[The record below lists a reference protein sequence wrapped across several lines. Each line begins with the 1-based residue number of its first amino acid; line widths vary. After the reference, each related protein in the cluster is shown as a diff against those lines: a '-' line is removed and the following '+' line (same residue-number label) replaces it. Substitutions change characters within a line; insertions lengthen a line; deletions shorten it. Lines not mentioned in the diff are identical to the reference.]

1 MASEAEIERLYQL
14 FVANGGGS
22 LSFSDT
28 NLTPKQYSEAVSASN
43 LTPLEMAQLESKQ
56 HQYNRQ
62 AALNSIANEIEANN
76 FSNPYATRGAYG
88 NSLFSA
94 LGSSP
99 GATQVG
105 LLNNAFSGFSSAE
118 MATIFAGV
126 LSQTGVD
133 LEKILKIAGLSALGI
148 GMYTSL
154 TNHTNNQTANIPSTL
169 QDVSSLASMN
179 EQFGEQG
186 DPCSFFNQLMG
197 LLAGVYDGTL
207 DFIDKVIGD
216 ITTLLND
223 TGITSLLQAIIAAVI
238 GAGSVVADVIT
249 AIVGVGI
256 GALGVLGSLVGQVI
270 NAIGDITN
278 AIANEINNMADMA
291 GQLLKKALALILG
304 EAALDP
310 CKREVLKNTG
320 TTAMKDA
327 VTQLNQ
333 PLGTGHPHIVGTTI
347 DNRADAEEVK
357 REMKYSRDEAKLNP
371 GVPQS
376 YDTDAA
382 EKYVPKDSGED
393 SSIHTKIY
401 SNSYTIHGTQ
411 VTATEYKDYKNF
423 SMGKMTSEEEVA
435 YRAKMDDSDLSKNTI
450 SSLKS
455 LVTSPLFYEARSKWI
470 PKQKA
475 YIQSQG
481 TLMTDLNRKILVGI
495 FETDE
500 HIAIKNRLIALK
512 EELGRNF
519 SVVKN
524 FFTNMRAGS
533 KNKNFRYYSK
543 DGKVDKNSEDIIKH
557 NWRVVGEPEVQRN
570 YDSALKNL
578 AETKIA
584 WESMKDKIYDDT
596 ERVEWWNRTQGI
608 SVGITS
614 DLDDLT

>member
-14 FVANGGGS
+14 FVTNGGGS
-22 LSFSDT
+22 LSFDGT
-28 NLTPKQYSEAVSASN
+28 NLTPKQYTDAVSASN
-43 LTPLEMAQLESKQ
+43 LTPLEMAQLEARQ

-94 LGSSP
+94 LGSSS

-207 DFIDKVIGD
+207 DFIDNVIGD

-223 TGITSLLQAIIAAVI
+223 TGITSLFQSIVAAVV

-256 GALGVLGSLVGQVI
+256 GALGVLANLVGQVI
-270 NAIGDITN
+270 SAIGDITD

-304 EAALDP
+304 EAAADP

-376 YDTDAA
+376 YDTDEAS
-382 EKYVPKDSGED
+382 KYVPQDTESDAETPHT
-393 SSIHTKIY
+393 SIY
-401 SNSYTIHGTQ
+401 PNWS
-411 VTATEYKDYKNF
+411 NF
-423 SMGKMTSEEEVA
+423 SINGQQISATDFKDWQKFRNGEMTEEEEIKF
-435 YRAKMDDSDLSKNTI
+435 RASGFEIPQKDG
-450 SSLKS
+450 SSLKLPITANVYKDAQS
-455 LVTSPLFYEARSKWI
+455 EWI
-470 PKQKA
+470 PKIKA
-475 YIQSQG
+475 YLQSQG
-481 TLMTDLNRKILVGI
+481 NLLSNLGTKYYCGI
-495 FETDE
+495 FEGDK
-500 HIAIKNRLIALK
+500 AKLK
-512 EELGRNF
+512 PRVEELYQELGRNT
-519 SVVKN
+519 SVVKKLLDTKFN
-524 FFTNMRAGS
+524 N
-533 KNKNFRYYSK
+533 NFRYVTL
-543 DGKVDKNSEDIIKH
+543 DGKRDQYSEDKVRERWNNIVK
-557 NWRVVGEPEVQRN
+557 PDLQRK
-570 YDSALKNL
+570 YDSAVKNL
-578 AETKIA
+578 EATKVA
-584 WESMKDKIYDDT
+584 WITISYDIR
-596 ERVEWWNRTQGI
+596 ERPNCSASAQG
-608 SVGITS
+608 VTS
-614 DLDDLT
+614 DLSDLT

>member
-14 FVANGGGS
+14 FVTNGGGS
-22 LSFSDT
+22 LSFDGT
-28 NLTPKQYSEAVSASN
+28 NLTPKQYTDAVSASN
-43 LTPLEMAQLESKQ
+43 LTPLEMAQLEARQ

-197 LLAGVYDGTL
+197 LLAGIYDGTL
-207 DFIDKVIGD
+207 DFIDNVIGD

-223 TGITSLLQAIIAAVI
+223 TGITSLFQAIIAAVV

-320 TTAMKDA
+320 TTVMKEA

-382 EKYVPKDSGED
+382 KKYVPNDSGED

-435 YRAKMDDSDLSKNTI
+435 YRAKFDDSALSKNTI

-455 LVTSPLFYEARSKWI
+455 LVTSPLFYEAQSKWI

-495 FETDE
+495 FETKE
-500 HIAIKNRLIALK
+500 QIAIKNRLEALK
-512 EELGRNF
+512 KELGRNF

-557 NWRVVGEPEVQRN
+557 NWRVVGEPEVQRK

-584 WESMKDKIYDDT
+584 WESMKDNIYDDT
-596 ERVEWWNRTQGI
+596 ERVEWWNSTQGI

-614 DLDDLT
+614 DPGDF

>member
-14 FVANGGGS
+14 FVANGGGN
-22 LSFSDT
+22 LTFSGT
-28 NLTPKQYSEAVSASN
+28 NLTPKQYSEAVAASN

-76 FSNPYATRGAYG
+76 FSNPYAARGAYG
-88 NSLFSA
+88 NSLLTA
-94 LGSSP
+94 LGNSS

-105 LLNNAFSGFSSAE
+105 LLNDAFSGFSSAE

-223 TGITSLLQAIIAAVI
+223 TGITSLFQAIIAAVV

-256 GALGVLGSLVGQVI
+256 GALGVLGGLVGQVI

-320 TTAMKDA
+320 TTVMEDA

-333 PLGTGHPHIVGTTI
+333 PLGTGHPHIVGTTT
-347 DNRADAEEVK
+347 DSRANAEEVK
-357 REMKYSRDEAKLNP
+357 RKMKYSRDEAKLNP

-382 EKYVPKDSGED
+382 KKYVPNDSGED

-423 SMGKMTSEEEVA
+423 SMGKMTSKEEVA
-435 YRAKMDDSDLSKNTI
+435 YRAQMDDSDLS
-450 SSLKS
+450 
-455 LVTSPLFYEARSKWI
+455 
-470 PKQKA
+470 
-475 YIQSQG
+475 
-481 TLMTDLNRKILVGI
+481 
-495 FETDE
+495 
-500 HIAIKNRLIALK
+500 
-512 EELGRNF
+512 
-519 SVVKN
+519 
-524 FFTNMRAGS
+524 
-533 KNKNFRYYSK
+533 
-543 DGKVDKNSEDIIKH
+543 
-557 NWRVVGEPEVQRN
+557 
-570 YDSALKNL
+570 
-578 AETKIA
+578 
-584 WESMKDKIYDDT
+584 
-596 ERVEWWNRTQGI
+596 
-608 SVGITS
+608 
-614 DLDDLT
+614 

>member
-14 FVANGGGS
+14 FVANGGGN
-22 LSFSDT
+22 LTFSGT
-28 NLTPKQYSEAVSASN
+28 NLTPKQYSEAVAASN

-76 FSNPYATRGAYG
+76 FSNPYAARGAYG
-88 NSLFSA
+88 NSLLTA
-94 LGSSP
+94 LGNSS

-105 LLNNAFSGFSSAE
+105 LLNDAFSGFSSAE

-223 TGITSLLQAIIAAVI
+223 TGITSLFQAIIAAVV

-256 GALGVLGSLVGQVI
+256 GALGVLGGLVGQVI

-320 TTAMKDA
+320 TTAMNDA

-333 PLGTGHPHIVGTTI
+333 PLGSGPPHMIGTTT
-347 DNRADAEEVK
+347 DNRANAEEVK
-357 REMKYSRDEAKLNP
+357 RELKHSRDEALLDP

-376 YDTDAA
+376 PFTESA
-382 EKYVPKDSGED
+382 KNYVAKDSGED
-393 SSIHTKIY
+393 SSLYSKIF
-401 SNSYTIHGTQ
+401 SNSYAIEGKQITTRG
-411 VTATEYKDYKNF
+411 YDDYKRF
-423 SMGKMTSEEEVA
+423 KKGEMTSKEEVA
-435 YRAKMDDSDLSKNTI
+435 YLSEFTNSDLETGTVYKREIILTAA
-450 SSLKS
+450 
-455 LVTSPLFYEARSKWI
+455 VYEEAYSKWTK
-470 PKQKA
+470 KQRVFAIRNLPPLPRFLIFLKLLGKYKQCRLCSA
-475 YIQSQG
+475 V
-481 TLMTDLNRKILVGI
+481 TL
-495 FETDE
+495 
-500 HIAIKNRLIALK
+500 LK
-512 EELGRNF
+512 
-519 SVVKN
+519 
-524 FFTNMRAGS
+524 
-533 KNKNFRYYSK
+533 
-543 DGKVDKNSEDIIKH
+543 
-557 NWRVVGEPEVQRN
+557 
-570 YDSALKNL
+570 
-578 AETKIA
+578 
-584 WESMKDKIYDDT
+584 
-596 ERVEWWNRTQGI
+596 
-608 SVGITS
+608 
-614 DLDDLT
+614 